1 MKRYLNY
8 RSPDAKRFTPVLSYD
23 RHSAGQQD
31 WKQLRKQR
39 QEPVSPLL
47 TPTPLIPLAT
57 LARRRLVRVINKAR
71 NESLLLSPLSCVA
84 VSGEEETVRTSP
96 LDTHKLWR

>member
-8 RSPDAKRFTPVLSYD
+8 LSPDAKRFTQVLSYNT
-23 RHSAGQQD
+23 HSTGQQD

-39 QEPVSPLL
+39 QEPVSSL
-47 TPTPLIPLAT
+47 LIPLAT

-71 NESLLLSPLSCVA
+71 NESLLLSPLPVA